1 MLLHSRGKSG
11 ERIPTD
17 LNKLLD
23 EYVKLAYHGMR
34 ATNKSFN
41 IDIKTDFDESLEVM
55 DLVAQDLSRAFLN
68 IINNAMYAAYEYAGE
83 TKSREPVI
91 EIKTQDSGKNIEIR
105 IRDNGPGIPEKIR
118 EKIFEP
124 FFTTKPTGEGTGL
137 GLSMTYD
144 IISLHKGT
152 LQIETEPGEFTEF
165 IITLP
170 KN

>member
-1 MLLHSRGKSG
+1 
-11 ERIPTD
+11 
-17 LNKLLD
+17 
-23 EYVKLAYHGMR
+23 MR
-34 ATNKSFN
+34 AVDKSFN
-41 IDIKTDFDESLEVM
+41 IDIQTDYDSSIGVM

-68 IINNAMYAAYEYAGE
+68 IINNAMYAAYEYAKE
-83 TKSREPVI
+83 TEGRNAVI
-91 EIKTQDSGKNIEIR
+91 EVKTRNSGNHIGIR
-105 IRDNGPGIPEKIR
+105 IHDNGPGIPEAIR

-144 IISLHKGT
+144 IINLHKGT